1 MGNLDG
7 RVAIITGAG
16 QGIGREHAL
25 FFASEGA
32 RVVVNDPGVA
42 IDGSGGDSSLAQR
55 VVNEIIAAGGEAVAH
70 TDSIADWEGARS
82 LVYRAVEAFG
92 DLHVVVNNAGILR
105 NELLVN
111 MNEQE
116 FDAVIA
122 VHLKG
127 TFAVNHWASVYWR
140 EQFKAGSQA
149 DRAIVNT
156 SSSSGLHNPLPTE
169 VNYAAAKAGVAA
181 MTTVA
186 AIELRP
192 YHVRVNCIAPSRAR
206 TRATVDVP
214 GISGA
219 PQDEQF
225 DPFHPGNV
233 SPLVG
238 YLSMAD
244 CPFNGQVFS
253 VHGGIIIRYHE
264 WSPGEEV
271 HSDHRWNIAELV
283 RAMETLPNVDPLA
296 HLINA
301 LGVLGPEAQAQMQH
315 MIEAR
320 LHRRGGLRERGKNFL
335 CLLIKMS

>member
-1 MGNLDG
+1 MGSLDG

-32 RVVVNDPGVA
+32 KVVVNDPGVA
-42 IDGSGGDSSLAQR
+42 IDGSGRDSSLAQR
-55 VVNEIIAAGGEAVAH
+55 VVNEIIAASGEAVAH
-70 TDSIADWEGARS
+70 TDSVADWQGAER
-82 LVYRAVEAFG
+82 LIRKAAEAFG

-111 MNEQE
+111 MSEQE

-127 TFAVNHWASVYWR
+127 TFAVSRWAATYWR
-140 EQFKAGSQA
+140 EQSKMGSLA

-156 SSSSGLHNPLPTE
+156 SSGSGLHNPLPTE
-169 VNYAAAKAGVAA
+169 VNYAAAKAGIAA
-181 MTTVA
+181 MTTVT

-206 TRATVDVP
+206 TRATIDLP
-214 GISGA
+214 GIHGT
-219 PQDEQF
+219 PQDGQF

-238 YLSMAD
+238 YLSIAN

-253 VHGGIIIRYHE
+253 VHGSTVIRYHG
-264 WSPGEEV
+264 WSLGEEI
-271 HSDHRWNIAELV
+271 HSDHRWSIPELA
-283 RAMETLPNVDPLA
+283 RAMETLPYEDPLA
-296 HLINA
+296 NLIDA
-301 LGVLGPEAQAQMQH
+301 LGVLGPEAQAQMRQ
-315 MIEAR
+315 MIEAS
-320 LHRRGGLRERGKNFL
+320 LTKERTA
-335 CLLIKMS
+335 

>member
-1 MGNLDG
+1 MRSLDG

-25 FFASEGA
+25 FFASERA
-32 RVVVNDPGVA
+32 KVVVNDPGVA

-55 VVNEIIAAGGEAVAH
+55 VVDEIIAAGGEAIAH
-70 TDSIADWEGARS
+70 TDSVADWQGAER
-82 LVYRAVEAFG
+82 LIYKAVEVFG

-111 MNEQE
+111 MSEQE

-127 TFAVNHWASVYWR
+127 TFAVSRWAATYWR
-140 EQFKAGSQA
+140 EQSKTGSLA

-156 SSSSGLHNPLPTE
+156 SSGSGLHNPLPTE
-169 VNYAAAKAGVAA
+169 VNYAAAKAGIAA

-206 TRATVDVP
+206 TRATVDLP
-214 GISGA
+214 GIHGT
-219 PQDEQF
+219 PQDGQF

-233 SPLVG
+233 SPLIG
-238 YLSMAD
+238 YLSIAT

-253 VHGGIIIRYHE
+253 VHGSTVIRYHG
-264 WSPGEEV
+264 WSLGEEI
-271 HSDHRWNIAELV
+271 HSDHRWSIPELA
-283 RAMETLPNVDPLA
+283 RALETLPPGDPLA
-296 HLINA
+296 NLIDA
-301 LGVLGPEAQAQMQH
+301 LGVLGPEAQAQMRQL
-315 MIEAR
+315 IEAS
-320 LHRRGGLRERGKNFL
+320 LMKERTA
-335 CLLIKMS
+335 

>member
-1 MGNLDG
+1 MGSLDG

-32 RVVVNDPGVA
+32 RVVVNDPGTA
-42 IDGSGGDSSLAQR
+42 IDGSGGDSSLAQQ
-55 VVNEIIAAGGEAVAH
+55 VVDEISAAGGEAVAH
-70 TDSIADWEGARS
+70 TDSVADWEGAER
-82 LVYRAVEAFG
+82 LIRRAVETFG

-111 MNEQE
+111 MSEQE

-127 TFAVNHWASVYWR
+127 TFAVNRWAAVYWR
-140 EQFKAGSQA
+140 ERSKAGSEA

-156 SSSSGLHNPLPTE
+156 SSGSGLHNPLPTE

-206 TRATVDVP
+206 TRATADVP

-219 PQDEQF
+219 PQGGRF

-233 SPLVG
+233 SPLVA

-253 VHGGIIIRYHE
+253 VHGGTVIRYHG
-264 WSPGEEV
+264 WSLGEEI
-271 HSDHRWNIAELV
+271 HRDHRWSIPDLA
-283 RAMETLPNVDPLA
+283 RAMETLPHEDPLA
-296 HLINA
+296 NLISA
-301 LGVLGPEAQAQMQH
+301 LGVLGPEAQVQMQH
-315 MIEAR
+315 LIEAS
-320 LHRRGGLRERGKNFL
+320 LTKER
-335 CLLIKMS
+335 SA

>member
-1 MGNLDG
+1 MGSLDG

-55 VVNEIIAAGGEAVAH
+55 VVDEIIAAGGEAVAN
-70 TDSIADWEGARS
+70 TDSVTDWAGAEH
-82 LVYRAVEAFG
+82 LIHRAVEAFG
-92 DLHVVVNNAGILR
+92 DLHIVVNNAGILR
-105 NELLVN
+105 NELLVH
-111 MNEQE
+111 MSEQE
-116 FDAVIA
+116 FDAVVA

-127 TFAVNHWASVYWR
+127 TFAVNRWAAVYWR
-140 EQFKAGSQA
+140 ERSKGGFET

-156 SSSSGLHNPLPTE
+156 SSGSGLHNPLPTE
-169 VNYAAAKAGVAA
+169 TNYAAAKAGVAA

-206 TRATVDVP
+206 TRATVDLP

-219 PQDEQF
+219 PQDGRF
-225 DPFHPGNV
+225 DPFYPGNV
-233 SPLVG
+233 SPLVA
-238 YLSMAD
+238 YLSTTD

-253 VHGGIIIRYHE
+253 VHGGTVVRYHG
-264 WSPGEEV
+264 WSLAEEI
-271 HSDHRWNIAELV
+271 HRDHQWNVPDLA
-283 RAMETLPNVDPLA
+283 RAMETLPDEDPLD
-296 HLINA
+296 HLISA
-301 LGVLGPEAQAQMQH
+301 LGVLGSEAQNQMRH

-320 LHRRGGLRERGKNFL
+320 LTEEG
-335 CLLIKMS
+335 I

>member
-1 MGNLDG
+1 MGSLDG
-7 RVAIITGAG
+7 RVAVITGAG

-25 FFASEGA
+25 LFASEGA

-42 IDGSGGDSSLAQR
+42 IDGSGGDSSLARR
-55 VVNEIIAAGGEAVAH
+55 VVDEITAAGGKAIAN
-70 TDSIADWEGARS
+70 TDSVADWAGAEHLIHS
-82 LVYRAVEAFG
+82 AVEAFG
-92 DLHVVVNNAGILR
+92 DLHVVINNAGILR

-111 MNEQE
+111 MSEQE

-127 TFAVNHWASVYWR
+127 TFAVNRWAAVYWR
-140 EQFKAGSQA
+140 EQSKAGFEA

-156 SSSSGLHNPLPTE
+156 SSGSGLHNPLPTE
-169 VNYAAAKAGVAA
+169 TNYAAAKAGVAA

-206 TRATVDVP
+206 TQATADLP
-214 GISGA
+214 GIHGA
-219 PQDEQF
+219 PQDGQF

-233 SPLVG
+233 SPLVA
-238 YLSMAD
+238 YLSTTD

-253 VHGGIIIRYHE
+253 VHGGTVIRYHG
-264 WSPGEEV
+264 WSLGEEI
-271 HSDHRWNIAELV
+271 HSDHRWSVAGLTH
-283 RAMETLPNVDPLA
+283 AMEALPRKDPLDN
-296 HLINA
+296 LISA
-301 LGVLGPEAQAQMQH
+301 LGVLGPEAQARMRQ

-320 LHRRGGLRERGKNFL
+320 LTEKD
-335 CLLIKMS
+335 S